1 MRRSLI
7 EIPTQSILAGIPIPA
22 NSAGRVPLDYLKAS
36 PSFKARAAFANANQI
51 LAEFSVRSGSYS
63 VPVPSHCSADLVTDS
78 KEAHA
83 IAFRPFPGLVDS
95 AATGTKSVASHQAV
109 IQSSIDAGAYEEA
122 QRLSV
127 DLVHIGRDGLRYFQ
141 T

>member
-1 MRRSLI
+1 M
-7 EIPTQSILAGIPIPA
+7 QSILAGIPIPA
-22 NSAGRVPLDYLKAS
+22 NSAGRVPLDYLDAT

-51 LAEFSVRSGSYS
+51 LAEFSVRSGSS
-63 VPVPSHCSADLVTDS
+63 VPSRPAKALLTLFTDS

-83 IAFRPFPGLVDS
+83 IAFRPFLGLVDS
-95 AATGTKSVASHQAV
+95 PTTGTKAVASHQAAV
-109 IQSSIDAGAYEEA
+109 QGMIDSGAYEEA

-127 DLVHIGRDGLRYFQ
+127 ELVHIGRDGLRYFQ